1 MIEKK
6 KEKLQGENK
15 TNKKKAQ
22 IKTKKKKREKEYV
35 NAELQHIN
43 NKELGK

>member
-22 IKTKKKKREKEYV
+22 IKTKKKNERR
-35 NAELQHIN
+35 NM
-43 NKELGK
+43 